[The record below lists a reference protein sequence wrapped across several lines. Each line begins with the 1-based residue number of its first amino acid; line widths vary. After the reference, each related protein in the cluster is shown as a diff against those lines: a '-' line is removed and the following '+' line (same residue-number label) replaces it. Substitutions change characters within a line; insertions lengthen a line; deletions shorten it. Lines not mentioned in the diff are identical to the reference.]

1 MGQASVE
8 FQADAIDR
16 VIKNT
21 IDVMESSK
29 YQIFEIMHVARDEL
43 VALTKELQRVMEET
57 DETLQKVDKLELQYH
72 RSRIRLTEVS
82 RDFVRY
88 SEKDIRI
95 AYEKATELQ
104 LELMMTRE
112 REIYLRSRRDELQ
125 LRVRSV
131 ENSVER
137 AESIGSQ
144 MSVVIDY
151 LAGEMGQVT
160 RIVETAKNR
169 QLIGLKI
176 ILAQEEERK
185 RIAREIHD
193 GPAQMLANLVLRTEI
208 VERMLVKQEFALVQ
222 DEIID
227 LKGQVRYSLEEMR
240 KVIFNLRPMAL
251 DDLGLIPTLRKY
263 VHDFEEKTKIRTTFE
278 TRGKEHR
285 LSSAMEAAVYRLVQE
300 GLTNAA
306 KHAYPS
312 YVLVEITY
320 QAQLIKIVV
329 KDNGLGFNVKK
340 VSEQGSRE
348 SFGLVGM
355 RERVELL
362 EGRMEI
368 ESAENQG
375 TTIVIHIPTNV
386 EKGKE

>member
-29 YQIFEIMHVARDEL
+29 YQIFEILQVARDEL

-151 LAGEMGQVT
+151 LAGEMGQVS

-208 VERMLVKQEFALVQ
+208 VERMLVKQEFGLVQ
-222 DEIID
+222 DEVID

-375 TTIVIHIPTNV
+375 TSIVIHIPTNV

>member
-43 VALTKELQRVMEET
+43 AALTKELQRVMEET

-151 LAGEMGQVT
+151 LAGEMGQVS

-208 VERMLVKQEFALVQ
+208 VERMLVKQEFGLVQ
-222 DEIID
+222 DEVID

-375 TTIVIHIPTNV
+375 TSIVIHIPTNV

>member
-1 MGQASVE
+1 ME

-29 YQIFEIMHVARDEL
+29 YQIFEILQVARDEL
-43 VALTKELQRVMEET
+43 AALNKELQRVMDET
-57 DETLQKVDKLELQYH
+57 DETLKKVDKLELQYH

-112 REIYLRSRRDELQ
+112 REVYLRSRRDELQ
-125 LRVRSV
+125 MRVRSV

-144 MSVVIDY
+144 MSVVLEY
-151 LAGEMGQVT
+151 LSGELGQVT
-160 RIVETAKNR
+160 RIVESAKNR
-169 QLIGLKI
+169 QMIGLKI

-208 VERMLVKQEFALVQ
+208 VERMLVKQEFGLVQ
-222 DEIID
+222 DEVVD
-227 LKGQVRYSLEEMR
+227 LKGQVRNSLEEMR

-263 VHDFEEKTKIRTTFE
+263 VHDFEEKTKLRTTLE
-278 TRGKEHR
+278 TRGQEHR

-300 GLTNAA
+300 ALSNAA

-312 YVLVEITY
+312 FVLVEITY
-320 QAQLIKIVV
+320 QAQLIKIVI
-329 KDNGLGFNVKK
+329 KDNGLGFNVQKLK
-340 VSEQGSRE
+340 NQHGNRE

-368 ESAENQG
+368 VSAENQG